1 MTAIEQLLR
10 DAMTTYT
17 DDVPQLR
24 PGAAR
29 TALRSSRRTSKVR
42 LAAAGTATVAAT
54 AGVGVFVVNLQP
66 ATTGAISAGAQVSGA
81 KVSAANVSGTAPT
94 PPSAAKSIPPVPGK
108 VATSAGPNDAV
119 TPANGDTEE
128 MGKTAAEA
136 PADLVAVTIADQVA
150 GLDLTPDHGGFYTQA
165 LSGKWR
171 KYLHFSRPD
180 APADYTSGS
189 IILTKGT
196 DAPLWNQGQSP
207 SPSINALTVAGRAAT
222 NWVSGGDHYVSFT
235 AGELTVQ
242 VFSSDTRITTDQLV
256 ALGNALQGL
265 PR

>member
-24 PGAAR
+24 PGTAR
-29 TALRSSRRTSKVR
+29 TALRSSRRTSRVR
-42 LAAAGTATVAAT
+42 LAAASTATVAAT

-66 ATTGAISAGAQVSGA
+66 ATTAAISAGGLASGANVSVSGA
-81 KVSAANVSGTAPT
+81 APT
-94 PPSAAKSIPPVPGK
+94 PAAAGKSAPPNAVEVSG
-108 VATSAGPNDAV
+108 AAGPTGPIPLAND
-119 TPANGDTEE
+119 DTAEVA
-128 MGKTAAEA
+128 KTAAEA

-150 GLDLTPDHGGFYTQA
+150 GLDLTRDHGGFYALT
-165 LSGKWR
+165 LSGKWH

-180 APADYTSGS
+180 AAADFTSGS
-189 IILTKGT
+189 IILTKGPET
-196 DAPLWNQGQSP
+196 PHWNAGQSP
-207 SPSINALTVAGRAAT
+207 SPSIGSLTVAGRAAT

-235 AGELTVQ
+235 AGALTVQ
-242 VFSSDTRITTDQLV
+242 VFSSDKTVTTDQLV

-265 PR
+265 PQ